1 MTDFNLPV
9 PNDDP
14 FLNLSQEEVEQ
25 LRQQKKE
32 LAKYA
37 KEKLKKLATK
47 ALDECCVELGE
58 LSESERKE
66 FYRFFVVEY
75 YMTGEG
81 VSYWFKICRNYPP
94 YDGEDNDLESFKKFI
109 DNSYFSQYIEQPTE
123 KEFMRRYANLIPEP
137 IVKMI
142 EHEVQPE
149 FIWESHFHVNY
160 S

>member
-1 MTDFNLPV
+1 MNKDVIIAKISKEDYQKVL
-9 PNDDP
+9 DA
-14 FLNLSQEEVEQ
+14 SKQGVEAY
-25 LRQQKKE
+25 KP
-32 LAKYA
+32 A
-37 KEKLKKLATK
+37 LK
-47 ALDECCVELGE
+47 E